1 MLPPLMTGDVEKDR
15 IAMAEFEKSSKA
27 QEKREYDLIHGTGSY
42 DIKFPAAASSAV
54 STEEVNPFASTAPE
68 DSFQAE
74 FLKLQA
80 DNPGDPRYAGEVPD
94 YIAPEEIQLGLD
106 NPGDPR
112 FYQGIMS
119 QAPSSMTDPGMM
131 GMMQS
136 PMQQSSSQQQSSPFG
151 GNFASYLTG
160 GNFTGSMGGFGGGGM
175 SGYGGMGT
183 GMSAGGGIMSMANP
197 MQRQMSMM
205 PQQMMQQGGYAPRPQ
220 QQFLTRNGE
229 SAGYG
234 GQSGSQNNQQSFYG
248 QQQFNSPFGGASRG
262 YYA

>member
-1 MLPPLMTGDVEKDR
+1 MPPLMTGDVEKDR

-27 QEKREYDLIHGTGSY
+27 QEKREYDLVHGTGSY

-160 GNFTGSMGGFGGGGM
+160 GNFTGNMGGFGGGGGM

>member
-119 QAPSSMTDPGMM
+119 
-131 GMMQS
+131 
-136 PMQQSSSQQQSSPFG
+136 
-151 GNFASYLTG
+151 
-160 GNFTGSMGGFGGGGM
+160 
-175 SGYGGMGT
+175 
-183 GMSAGGGIMSMANP
+183 
-197 MQRQMSMM
+197 
-205 PQQMMQQGGYAPRPQ
+205 
-220 QQFLTRNGE
+220 
-229 SAGYG
+229 
-234 GQSGSQNNQQSFYG
+234 
-248 QQQFNSPFGGASRG
+248 
-262 YYA
+262 